1 MLTGHFYYIRDEYF
15 RDFQDEKLMSNAD
28 SFITRLPQGYN
39 TYIKGNGSSIS
50 QGQAH
55 DRPCFYAFEDKKTG
69 LFWLIPIS
77 SQVEKYEAIYDK
89 KVAKYK
95 RCDTLVFAEVLGYKK
110 VFLLQNM
117 CPISQ
122 QYIKNEYCN
131 KAGEAVKVKF
141 SVEKEIIKKAKRIL
155 AMHRKGIGLIFPD
168 VIHLEKLLLQ
178 IKENV

>member
-1 MLTGHFYYIRDEYF
+1 
-15 RDFQDEKLMSNAD
+15 
-28 SFITRLPQGYN
+28 
-39 TYIKGNGSSIS
+39 
-50 QGQAH
+50 
-55 DRPCFYAFEDKKTG
+55 
-69 LFWLIPIS
+69 
-77 SQVEKYEAIYDK
+77 
-89 KVAKYK
+89 
-95 RCDTLVFAEVLGYKK
+95 
-110 VFLLQNM
+110 M

-122 QYIKNEYCN
+122 KYIQNEYCN

>member
-1 MLTGHFYYIRDEYF
+1 M
-15 RDFQDEKLMSNAD
+15 
-28 SFITRLPQGYN
+28 
-39 TYIKGNGSSIS
+39 
-50 QGQAH
+50 
-55 DRPCFYAFEDKKTG
+55 
-69 LFWLIPIS
+69 
-77 SQVEKYEAIYDK
+77 
-89 KVAKYK
+89 
-95 RCDTLVFAEVLGYKK
+95 
-110 VFLLQNM
+110 LQNM

-122 QYIKNEYCN
+122 KYIQNEYCN